1 MLKLVTDSRRELFK
15 IDRSDLADAELLRL
29 SLRELSGRV
38 SKPKSAFS
46 STRVS
51 KTAVDFRLDESL
63 SCPLVARTCKI
74 EYEALR
80 WFFWK
85 KSFKK
90 W

>member
-1 MLKLVTDSRRELFK
+1 MLKLVTESRRELFK
-15 IDRSDLADAELLRL
+15 IDRSDLHDAELLRL

-38 SKPKSAFS
+38 SKPKSAFPS
-46 STRVS
+46 ARVS
-51 KTAVDFRLDESL
+51 KTTVDFRLDESL

-74 EYEALR
+74 EYEARR